1 MNRLRIYPSS
11 VNDRFIQ
18 QAVDAINHGDII
30 IYPTDSIYALGCD
43 ALNQQAIERLCRLKN
58 INPLKNTLSIVAAD
72 MSQASEYARIDNRAF
87 AVMRQ
92 LVPGPFTFILP
103 SAPALPRVFKGRRT
117 VGVRIP
123 DNAIA
128 RALAE
133 TLGHPLLTTSLP
145 VDGLGS
151 DEIISADD
159 ILQRCQSWPVSL
171 MIDGGQ
177 GFDTPSTII
186 DLTDSYAPAIIRQG
200 RGIADNI

>member
-145 VDGLGS
+145 VDGLDS

-186 DLTDSYAPAIIRQG
+186 DLTDSSAPAIIRQG

>member
-58 INPLKNTLSIVAAD
+58 INPLRNTLSIVAAD

-103 SAPALPRVFKGRRT
+103 SAPTLPRVFKGRRT

-151 DEIISADD
+151 DEICSADD

-186 DLTDSYAPAIIRQG
+186 DLTDSSAPEVIRQG

>member
-145 VDGLGS
+145 VDGLDS

>member
-87 AVMRQ
+87 TVMRQ

-145 VDGLGS
+145 VDGLDS

>member
-72 MSQASEYARIDNRAF
+72 MSQASEKARIANRAF

-145 VDGLGS
+145 VDGLDS

>member
-92 LVPGPFTFILP
+92 LVPGPSTFILP

-145 VDGLGS
+145 VDGLDS

>member
-11 VNDRFIQ
+11 VNDRFLQ

-30 IYPTDSIYALGCD
+30 IYPTDTIYALGCD

-58 INPLKNTLSIVAAD
+58 INPLKNTLSIVCAD

-87 AVMRQ
+87 ALMRR
-92 LVPGPFTFILP
+92 LMPGPFTFILP

-133 TLGHPLLTTSLP
+133 ALGHPLLTTSLP
-145 VDGLGS
+145 ADGLDS
-151 DEIISADD
+151 DEIVSPDD

-186 DLTDSYAPAIIRQG
+186 DLTDSSAPEIIRQG
-200 RGIADNI
+200 RGITDDI